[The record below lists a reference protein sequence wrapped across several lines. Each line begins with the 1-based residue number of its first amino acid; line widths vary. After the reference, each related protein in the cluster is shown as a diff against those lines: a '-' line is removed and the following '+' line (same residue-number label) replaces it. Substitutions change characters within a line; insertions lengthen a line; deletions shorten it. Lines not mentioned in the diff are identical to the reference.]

1 MLSTFSRTF
10 KRIRR
15 NRKQIPLQGFDPIPN
30 HEPKVCKT
38 ALEAVQ
44 CIKSRDRVFLHEI
57 AASPMELI
65 KALASRAPELEHVE
79 TTGIFPFGIEVLERD
94 EEVYKKAFV
103 SNPQFCGPPSRK
115 GICRPRPHT
124 CYVPINLSEVGSML
138 RSPDY
143 PIDVAL
149 LTLSPPNKDG
159 YCSYGPSVS
168 TGKPGAESAKIIVA
182 EINPNLPF
190 TLGKSLIHWSHLDYV
205 YYTNRQ
211 IPQFPSGKIT
221 PIQKKIANNIAELI
235 PDGACLQAGFGGVP
249 DAVLSQLTTHKHL
262 GVHTEMFAEGLI
274 DLLNSGAIDGSK
286 KAIDVGKITASFVM
300 GTDRLY
306 KTISNNPDF
315 YFTSSEY
322 TNNPYVIAQN
332 PNMVAINAA
341 LQVDL
346 TGQVCADSM
355 GSRQFSGVGGQVDFV
370 TGASL
375 SENGRAIIAL
385 PSTAKKDTVSRI
397 VTSLTPG
404 SSVTTSRWFGAT
416 IVTEYGVAD
425 LWGLNTRQRAQAL
438 ISIAHPKFREQL
450 ARDADE
456 IYGVYVN

>member
-1 MLSTFSRTF
+1 MLSSLSRRF
-10 KRIRR
+10 GIRR
-15 NRKQIPLQGFDPIPN
+15 NRSQIPLKGLDPIPG
-30 HEPKVCKT
+30 HEPKVCKS

-44 CIKSRDRVFLHEI
+44 VIKSRDRVFLHEI
-57 AASPMELI
+57 AAAPIDLI
-65 KALASRAPELEHVE
+65 NALATRAPELERVE

-94 EEVYKKAFV
+94 EDVYKKAFV
-103 SNPQFCGPPSRK
+103 ANPQFCGPPSRK
-115 GICRPRPHT
+115 AICRPRPHT

-159 YCSYGPSVS
+159 YCSFGPSVS
-168 TGKPGAESAKIIVA
+168 TGKPGAEAAKVIVA
-182 EINPNLPF
+182 EINPHIPF
-190 TLGKSLIHWSHLDYV
+190 TLGKSMIHWSHLDYV
-205 YYTNRQ
+205 LYTDRQ

-221 PIQKKIANNIAELI
+221 ATQKKIAGHIAGLI

-249 DAVLSQLTTHKHL
+249 DAVLSQLTNHKHL
-262 GVHTEMFAEGLI
+262 GIHTEMFAEGLI
-274 DLLNSGAIDGSK
+274 DLLNAGAIDGSRK
-286 KAIDVGKITASFVM
+286 GIDVGKITASFVM

-306 KTISNNPDF
+306 NMISNNPDF

-322 TNNPYVIAQN
+322 TNDPKVIAQN

-346 TGQVCADSM
+346 TGQVCADSL
-355 GSRQFSGVGGQVDFV
+355 GPRQFSGVGGQVDFV
-370 TGASL
+370 TGASM
-375 SENGRAIIAL
+375 SEGGRAIIAL
-385 PSTAKKDTVSRI
+385 PSTAKNGTVSRI

-425 LWGLNTRQRAQAL
+425 LWGLNTRQRAAAM
-438 ISIAHPKFREQL
+438 IKIAHPKFREQL